1 MCYSHWTM
9 ALTVRDV
16 LRLDPL
22 RDVRALAGRAGLNRE
37 VRWVHIWPEVLPWF
51 HGGELLLTTGHS
63 WPGEAREQRR
73 IIRELDRARLAAILF
88 ATGRF
93 FPSIPQPI
101 LVAAERARLPILEAP
116 SDIAFAELTEVIN
129 REIIR
134 SQYEVIEQSE
144 QIHKALTASALEAK
158 ELADICQ
165 VLSGLIRKH
174 VAIEDAEFRLLAE
187 VPWPPAESPANGP
200 EARSARVLDVLRRRG
215 ALAGLGKARGAVR
228 ITGLKALGV
237 RNRIACPIRIAG
249 DLVGYLWVFEEEETL
264 TDLDVR
270 AAEHGAVVA
279 ALHILRQQSVASVE
293 ARVQNSFVQAL
304 IQGELDRVAGQ
315 EERARLLGF
324 NPEARY
330 MTGLL
335 ALLGKAGEGRKR
347 ALAGLEEFHRRE
359 RLARALRTHLADL
372 GFPALLGYVMN
383 QVVFLLPVE
392 VPAEVLKEKVATL
405 WQRVKAS
412 EAHLPCAMG
421 LGGIH
426 PRAAGVAASYAESDN
441 ALAASD
447 GEGVFWYED
456 LLITRLLRSVGD
468 GKALMDLRSRTL
480 GRLLGAPRGALLAE
494 TLVALVHHSFNQRAA
509 ARAMHA
515 HWNTMRHRIARI
527 ETILERPLSDPQ
539 LRLQLQLALEAERI
553 LPPPAAR
560 QPLPGALLP
569 EFLPGV
575 PEGSWPTADRNPAAD
590 GGTGTSARTARSGGA
605 DRPPVRTR
613 R

>member
-1 MCYSHWTM
+1 M
-9 ALTVRDV
+9 ALTVRDILQLDA
-16 LRLDPL
+16 LRN
-22 RDVRALAGRAGLNRE
+22 VQVVAGSGGLGRQ

-63 WPGEAREQRR
+63 WPEGARDQRR
-73 IIRELDRARLAAILF
+73 IIRELDQARLAAILF

-93 FPSIPQPI
+93 FPSIPRPI
-101 LVAAERARLPILEAP
+101 LAAAERARLPILEAP

-187 VPWPPAESPANGP
+187 APWPPEGSPAIGP

-215 ALAGLGKARGAVR
+215 ALASLGMARGAVR
-228 ITGLKALGV
+228 ISGLKALGV

-249 DLVGYLWVFEEEETL
+249 DLVGYLWVLEGEETL

-324 NPEARY
+324 DPEARY
-330 MTGLL
+330 VTGLL

-347 ALAGLEEFHRRE
+347 ALAGLEEFHLRE
-359 RLARALRTHLADL
+359 RLARALRVHLAKL

-392 VPAEVLKEKVATL
+392 VPAEVLREKVATL

-426 PRAAGVAASYAESDN
+426 PRAAGVAASYAESDS

-456 LLITRLLRSVGD
+456 LLVVRLLRSVGD
-468 GKALMDLRSRTL
+468 GRALIDLRTRTL
-480 GRLLGAPRGALLAE
+480 GRLRGAPRGAMLAE
-494 TLVALVHHSFNQRAA
+494 TLVTLVRHGFNQRAA

-553 LPPPAAR
+553 LPSPAAR
-560 QPLPGALLP
+560 QSLPGAPLP
-569 EFLPGV
+569 EFPLSVPG
-575 PEGSWPTADRNPAAD
+575 GSRPAEDRSPAAD
-590 GGTGTSARTARSGGA
+590 GEAGTSDRAARSGVA
-605 DRPPVRTR
+605 HQASARKKP
-613 R
+613 

>member
-1 MCYSHWTM
+1 MP
-9 ALTVRDV
+9 LTVRDI
-16 LRLDPL
+16 LRLEAL
-22 RDVRALAGRAGLNRE
+22 QDVRALAGRAGLGRE

-63 WPGEAREQRR
+63 WPEEAREQRR

-93 FPSIPQPI
+93 FPRIPRPI
-101 LVAAERARLPILEAP
+101 LTAAERARLPILEAP
-116 SDIAFAELTEVIN
+116 SNVAFAELTEVIN

-134 SQYEVIEQSE
+134 SQYEVIEKSE

-165 VLSGLIRKH
+165 VLSSLIRKH
-174 VAIEDAEFRLLAE
+174 VAIEDPEFRLLAE
-187 VPWPPAESPANGP
+187 AAWLPEGSPASGP
-200 EARSARVLDVLRRRG
+200 EARSARALDVLRRRG
-215 ALAGLGKARGAVR
+215 ALANLATVRGAVR

-237 RNRIACPIRIAG
+237 SNRIACPIRIAG
-249 DLVGYLWVFEEEETL
+249 DLVGYLWVFEGEERL

-304 IQGELDRVAGQ
+304 IQGELDRVPGQ
-315 EERARLLGF
+315 EERARLQGF
-324 NPEARY
+324 DPEARY
-330 MTGLL
+330 VTGLL

-347 ALAGLEEFHRRE
+347 ALAGLQEFHLRE
-359 RLARALRTHLADL
+359 RLARALRVHLGGL

-383 QVVFLLPVE
+383 QVVFLLPVQ
-392 VPAEVLKEKVATL
+392 VPAEVLREKVATL
-405 WQRVKAS
+405 WQRLRAS
-412 EAHLPCAMG
+412 EAGISCAMG

-426 PRAAGVAASYAESDN
+426 PRAAGVAASYAEADS
-441 ALAASD
+441 ALVASD

-456 LLITRLLRSVGD
+456 LLVIRLLRSVGD
-468 GKALMDLRSRTL
+468 GKALTDLRARTL
-480 GRLLGAPRGALLAE
+480 GRLRGTPRGARLAE
-494 TLVALVHHSFNQRAA
+494 TLVALVRHSFNQRAA
-509 ARAMHA
+509 ARAMRA

-527 ETILERPLSDPQ
+527 EAILERPLSDPQ

-553 LPPPAAR
+553 LPFPAAH
-560 QPLPGALLP
+560 QSLP
-569 EFLPGV
+569 EALP
-575 PEGSWPTADRNPAAD
+575 PEFRPGLPDGSRPTAD
-590 GGTGTSARTARSGGA
+590 SARPARSRGA
-605 DRPPVRTR
+605 DRPPDRRTG
-613 R
+613 